1 MMVDVIKV
9 LDHEKSRDTLSY
21 SHRATVEMKNPVN
34 LADPQA
40 VSRFAFETAIR
51 VHYHPA
57 GYGMWHVG
65 VKQVADGL
73 YEVSWCSMTSC
84 D

>member
-9 LDHEKSRDTLSY
+9 LDHEKSRDSLSY
-21 SHRATVEMKNPVN
+21 RHRASVELKDIVN
-34 LADPQA
+34 LGDPQA
-40 VSRFAFETAIR
+40 VSRLAFETAVQ

-57 GYGMWHVG
+57 GYGMWQVG
-65 VKQVADGL
+65 VKQMADGL
-73 YEVSWCSMTSC
+73 YEVTWRSATSC